1 MRSCD
6 SVRARVKDEDE
17 YTITHGGD
25 HQGFMLFSY
34 KVKKFSSKKKVRFAI
49 RLLPSNRL
57 LVVTVDAE
65 T

>member
-6 SVRARVKDEDE
+6 NVHAQDEDE

-34 KVKKFSSKKKVRFAI
+34 KVKKFSSKKKVRFI
-49 RLLPSNRL
+49 ICLVPNNWL